1 MPIEKLIRYSTLNK
15 KFIVRTVTY
24 LKIAVVKVTVISKE
38 HCNEKPIYVF
48 PEKELRGLSPN
59 FHIHVPVSD
68 LYIPRIG
75 SHIFLQQNRQ
85 TDRGNI

>member
-38 HCNEKPIYVF
+38 HCNEKPSYVF
-48 PEKELRGLSPN
+48 PEKELLGLSPN

-75 SHIFLQQNRQ
+75 PQISLHKNRQ
-85 TDRGNI
+85 IDCGNV